1 MWDAIS
7 SVLNSS
13 NGSTVLAVLLICVF
27 IAYVLVK
34 GGLLSVH
41 TDAIRVGARDIERN
55 IIKQQLD
62 YVWSHLEEAEA
73 NLLKGENYDSHL
85 GREIILEVYKEYS
98 NWISFNHISRSEE
111 YIRVK
116 QNSLVMIV
124 NKLTKD
130 ERYKSEE
137 FKEYIRQDTQKT
149 ILELIEIREVY
160 SK

>member
-1 MWDAIS
+1 MWEAIS

-13 NGSTVLAVLLICVF
+13 NGSTVLAVLLICIF

-41 TDAIRVGARDIERN
+41 TDAIRVGARDVERN
-55 IIKQQLD
+55 VIKQQLD

-73 NLLKGENYDSHL
+73 NLPKGENYDPHL